1 MNLSPAALLDRVTG
15 GRGNLAIRYTTVSLI
30 GVTITQV
37 QLLLYVGILD
47 QDPTWSNV
55 IAVSLCSIPVF
66 LLNKHW
72 VWNADGKLSLRR
84 EILPFWVFTLAGLGL
99 STALV
104 AWVETFSDSTLLV
117 MAANIGGFGHPV
129 GGQVPLPR
137 PDHVRSLGEGRG
149 PLAGGPARLRL
160 RRIASPSMSTLLPLD
175 PDELLST
182 TRSVRKR
189 LDLSRP
195 VAPELLRECIE
206 VATQAPTGG
215 NNQGWHFVVVTD
227 QAKRTQLAEWYAPAF
242 AAMYGN
248 PDAVVGNLPQD
259 DPDYVATTKKV
270 IGSAQY
276 LADHLAEVPVHVI
289 PCIEGRTDNLP
300 VAWQAAIWG
309 SLLPAVWSFM
319 LAARARGLGTC
330 WTTLHLTEEKAAAEL
345 LGIPDHVMQG
355 ALIPVAHT
363 LGGTDF
369 KPGAR
374 RDLDRII
381 HTDGW

>member
-1 MNLSPAALLDRVTG
+1 MPP
-15 GRGNLAIRYTTVSLI
+15 I
-30 GVTITQV
+30 
-37 QLLLYVGILD
+37 
-47 QDPTWSNV
+47 
-55 IAVSLCSIPVF
+55 
-66 LLNKHW
+66 
-72 VWNADGKLSLRR
+72 LSL
-84 EILPFWVFTLAGLGL
+84 G
-99 STALV
+99 
-104 AWVETFSDSTLLV
+104 
-117 MAANIGGFGHPV
+117 
-129 GGQVPLPR
+129 
-137 PDHVRSLGEGRG
+137 
-149 PLAGGPARLRL
+149 
-160 RRIASPSMSTLLPLD
+160 

-189 LDLSRP
+189 LDLTRP
-195 VAPELLRECIE
+195 VEPELLRECID

-227 QAKRTQLAEWYAPAF
+227 AEKRAKLAEWYAAAF
-242 AAMYGN
+242 AVMYG
-248 PDAVVGNLPQD
+248 DADAAAARLPQD
-259 DPDYVATTKKV
+259 DPAYVETTKRV
-270 IGSAQY
+270 ISSAQY
-276 LADHLAEVPVHVI
+276 LADHMAEVPVHVI
-289 PCIEGRTDNLP
+289 PCIEGRTDQLP

-330 WTTLHLTEEKAAAEL
+330 YTTLHLTEEKAAAEM

-381 HTDGW
+381 HHDTW

>member
-1 MNLSPAALLDRVTG
+1 
-15 GRGNLAIRYTTVSLI
+15 
-30 GVTITQV
+30 
-37 QLLLYVGILD
+37 
-47 QDPTWSNV
+47 
-55 IAVSLCSIPVF
+55 
-66 LLNKHW
+66 
-72 VWNADGKLSLRR
+72 
-84 EILPFWVFTLAGLGL
+84 
-99 STALV
+99 
-104 AWVETFSDSTLLV
+104 
-117 MAANIGGFGHPV
+117 
-129 GGQVPLPR
+129 
-137 PDHVRSLGEGRG
+137 
-149 PLAGGPARLRL
+149 
-160 RRIASPSMSTLLPLD
+160 MSTLLPLG

-189 LDLSRP
+189 LDLTRP
-195 VAPELLRECIE
+195 VEPELIRECID

-248 PDAVVGNLPQD
+248 PDAVLGNLPQD
-259 DPDYVATTKKV
+259 EIDYVDTTRKV
-270 IGSAQY
+270 ISSAQY

-289 PCIEGRTDNLP
+289 PCIEGRTENLP

-330 WTTLHLTEEKAAAEL
+330 WTTLHLTQEQAAAEM

-363 LGGTDF
+363 LGTDF

-381 HTDGW
+381 HVDGW

>member
-1 MNLSPAALLDRVTG
+1 
-15 GRGNLAIRYTTVSLI
+15 
-30 GVTITQV
+30 
-37 QLLLYVGILD
+37 
-47 QDPTWSNV
+47 
-55 IAVSLCSIPVF
+55 
-66 LLNKHW
+66 
-72 VWNADGKLSLRR
+72 
-84 EILPFWVFTLAGLGL
+84 
-99 STALV
+99 
-104 AWVETFSDSTLLV
+104 
-117 MAANIGGFGHPV
+117 MA
-129 GGQVPLPR
+129 
-137 PDHVRSLGEGRG
+137 
-149 PLAGGPARLRL
+149 
-160 RRIASPSMSTLLPLD
+160 TLLPLD
-175 PDELLST
+175 PDQLLST

-189 LDLSRP
+189 LDLERP
-195 VAPELLRECIE
+195 VEPELLRECIE
-206 VATQAPTGG
+206 MATQAPTGG

-227 QAKRTQLAEWYAPAF
+227 ADKRRQLAEWYAAAF
-242 AAMYGN
+242 AVMYGN
-248 PDAVVGNLPQD
+248 PDAVVDRLPGD
-259 DPDYVATTKKV
+259 DPAYVETTRRV
-270 IGSAQY
+270 ISSAQY

-300 VAWQAAIWG
+300 TAWQAAIWG

>member
-1 MNLSPAALLDRVTG
+1 MPP
-15 GRGNLAIRYTTVSLI
+15 I
-30 GVTITQV
+30 
-37 QLLLYVGILD
+37 
-47 QDPTWSNV
+47 
-55 IAVSLCSIPVF
+55 
-66 LLNKHW
+66 
-72 VWNADGKLSLRR
+72 LSLD
-84 EILPFWVFTLAGLGL
+84 A
-99 STALV
+99 
-104 AWVETFSDSTLLV
+104 
-117 MAANIGGFGHPV
+117 
-129 GGQVPLPR
+129 
-137 PDHVRSLGEGRG
+137 
-149 PLAGGPARLRL
+149 
-160 RRIASPSMSTLLPLD
+160 
-175 PDELLST
+175 DELLST

-195 VAPELLRECIE
+195 VEPALIRECIE
-206 VATQAPTGG
+206 LAAQAPTGG

-227 QAKRTQLAEWYAPAF
+227 ADKRAKLAEWYAAAF
-242 AAMYGN
+242 AVMYGN
-248 PDAVVGNLPQD
+248 PDAVIANLPPD
-259 DPDYVATTKKV
+259 DPDYAAATTRV
-270 IGSAQY
+270 ISSAQY

-289 PCIEGRTDNLP
+289 PCIEGRTEGFP

-309 SLLPAVWSFM
+309 SLVPAAWSFM

-330 WTTLHLTEEKAAAEL
+330 YTTLHLTEEKAAAEL

>member
-1 MNLSPAALLDRVTG
+1 MPP
-15 GRGNLAIRYTTVSLI
+15 I
-30 GVTITQV
+30 
-37 QLLLYVGILD
+37 
-47 QDPTWSNV
+47 
-55 IAVSLCSIPVF
+55 
-66 LLNKHW
+66 
-72 VWNADGKLSLRR
+72 LSL
-84 EILPFWVFTLAGLGL
+84 G
-99 STALV
+99 
-104 AWVETFSDSTLLV
+104 
-117 MAANIGGFGHPV
+117 
-129 GGQVPLPR
+129 
-137 PDHVRSLGEGRG
+137 
-149 PLAGGPARLRL
+149 
-160 RRIASPSMSTLLPLD
+160 

-195 VAPELLRECIE
+195 VEPELLRECID

-227 QAKRTQLAEWYAPAF
+227 ADKRAKLAEWYAAAF
-242 AAMYGN
+242 AVMYG
-248 PDAVVGNLPQD
+248 DADAAAARLPQD
-259 DPDYVATTKKV
+259 DPAYVETTKRV
-270 IGSAQY
+270 ISSAQY
-276 LADHLAEVPVHVI
+276 LADHMAEVPVHVI
-289 PCIEGRTDNLP
+289 PCIEGRTDQLP

-330 WTTLHLTEEKAAAEL
+330 YTTLHLTEEKAAAEM

-355 ALIPVAHT
+355 ALIPVAHV

-381 HTDGW
+381 HTNGW